1 MSFHIEELHLETTY
15 GLPSLSRRW
24 KVVAASVAASVLLGM
39 FAVLMKPVS
48 YTASTQLLIY
58 LREIQP
64 GPDLIV
70 SPGRADLTQVE
81 NEIEIIRARGTLSKV
96 VQSLNLTQDREF
108 VPGMTLLQ
116 RSVQW
121 ITGSLQASLDES
133 RRMQEVAVD
142 SLARHITVKRVGT
155 SHTILVNVTT
165 SDPKKSERIANG
177 ISQVML
183 QARVSAEQD
192 GNRSPLQRERLQG
205 LGPSAYVMTPALAPE
220 KPNGPRNILIILGA
234 VVAGLGI
241 GSVLAVFLD
250 FTDKTIRCSAQVEH
264 FGVDCIGAI
273 PVLDDKRAALAG
285 RFHSGKPAGQKE
297 FLPDALLNQTLLR
310 AAVAIESARVRIV
323 GIASSIAGE
332 GASTVASH
340 LARMAT
346 CSRKKVLFVE
356 TGRGGTPHFF
366 SVSGSPT
373 TAGRVDMQ
381 ELSAGA
387 IGNLAPPAAY
397 HGDQA
402 RNWTAYCAPEF
413 LADYDLIVVNLPPLE
428 RGAEFRMAT
437 QNLDGVLLVVKWG
450 STHIEQI
457 ERAFTVSRAVPSD
470 FIGAVLNMVDR
481 RMIGQFGD
489 KLWEA
494 EAALVYRRRSFS
506 RGKPIEA
513 S

>member
-1 MSFHIEELHLETTY
+1 MEELHLETTY

-24 KVVAASVAASVLLGM
+24 KMVAACVVSSVLLGM
-39 FAVLMKPVS
+39 FAVLLKPVS

-108 VPGMTLLQ
+108 VPAMTLLQ

-121 ITGSLQASLDES
+121 IIGSLQASLDES
-133 RRMQEVAVD
+133 RRVQEVAVD

-165 SDPKKSERIANG
+165 SDPKKSEHIANG

-273 PVLDDKRAALAG
+273 PVLDDKRVA
-285 RFHSGKPAGQKE
+285 FHSGKPAGQKE

-310 AAVAIESARVRIV
+310 AAVAIESARARIF

-332 GASTVASH
+332 GSSTVASH
-340 LARMAT
+340 LARMAA

-356 TGRGGTPHFF
+356 TGPGSTPRFF

-373 TAGRVDMQ
+373 TTGRVDMQ

-387 IGNLAPPAAY
+387 IGDLAPPGAY
-397 HGDQA
+397 NGDQA

-413 LADYDLIVVNLPPLE
+413 LVDYDLIVVNLPPLE

-437 QNLDGVLLVVKWG
+437 QNLDGVLLVVRWG
-450 STHIEQI
+450 STRIEQI
-457 ERAFTVSRAVPSD
+457 EHAFTVSRAVPSD

-506 RGKPIEA
+506 RGKPIDA
-513 S
+513 T